1 MDKIAPKERIIRITT
16 HPPTIETEDGI
27 EGPKGRGFGYGLRF
41 GGSGAGAPLILGKV
55 SALRKERTLL
65 KSVKR
70 ELKNVEAIT
79 TNVHMTNA
87 IILAVLRKD
96 RLLTLKIMAIT
107 V

>member
-1 MDKIAPKERIIRITT
+1 MT
-16 HPPTIETEDGI
+16 
-27 EGPKGRGFGYGLRF
+27 
-41 GGSGAGAPLILGKV
+41 LGKV
-55 SALRKERTLL
+55 SALRKDRILL
-65 KSVKR
+65 KSVNRK
-70 ELKNVEAIT
+70 LKNVEVIT